1 MSLDFMHIVTKNN
14 GKNKP
19 STIEAEFDSKPSK
32 DLMIKG
38 SGFYAIWDEEAG
50 LWKTDIYSAVR
61 LIDKEL
67 REYYER
73 VKDSAPY
80 NVQYLVTTSNG
91 ALDRF
96 TKYCTKQCADN
107 FVPLNN
113 KVMFADSEIK
123 KTDYASFRLP
133 YSLEKNPTPYWDEL
147 MDVLYSDERLKLEW
161 LIGAVASG
169 ETGKIQKF
177 FALYGAPGSGKSTV
191 LDIIANMF
199 NGYYTIFSAE
209 ALGSSNQIHC
219 LEVFRNFPVLAIEH
233 DADLSRIEKN
243 TTLNSLISHE
253 YLAVN
258 EKFRTTYYARFN
270 AIPIIGT
277 NNPIKITDAKSGLIR
292 RLIDIH
298 PTGEKLSIDRYRD
311 VVNNIKFEYGAIA
324 YKCLEFYKNNR
335 HLYDN
340 YVPTLMMGETN
351 DTFNFFEEKW
361 HDLKDTDRISLSY
374 LWEEY
379 KKYCVDAN
387 IPYPLT
393 KKKFKVEAKEYFE
406 EFYEKMRIDDVV
418 CSNVYVKFRDDKFFS
433 DSDDIMPLAKA
444 DQFNGSACATP
455 VLTPNLPDWLDL
467 KPYTDFG
474 ADVDNKFYIQ
484 CKDCPAQRSRIA
496 YGNEVPCYKWENTK
510 SILDKIDQT
519 KVHFVKVPVNHI
531 VIDFDIKDEDKKK
544 SLELNLAA
552 ASKFPPTYAEVS
564 KSGNGL
570 HLHYIYTGGDP
581 ERLSSIYDDNI
592 EIKVFTGGSSLRRKL
607 TLCNNLDI
615 SNINS
620 GLPLK
625 EEANKVINQ
634 QVVLTEKGLRTV
646 ILRNLKK
653 EYHAD
658 TSSSIDF
665 IAKALKDAYDS
676 GAEYDVSDMR
686 PAVMS
691 FAAQAS
697 NQSLRCLKVVNQMK
711 FKSEDKDE
719 DNSAGVN
726 EKLEAATV
734 GGDSERLNS
743 NSVDPDESR
752 FVFFDV
758 EVFPNLFVVVWKL
771 KGVENK
777 PVVWI
782 NPTPSQIKSLC
793 QYSLIGFNNRSYDN
807 HILYARMLGYTNAE
821 LYNLS
826 KRIVNNE
833 SKNASFREAYN
844 MSYTDIY
851 DFASA
856 GNKMSLKKWEIK
868 LDIHHLELSY
878 DWNSPIDEDKWQEVA
893 DYCVND
899 VISTEALFD
908 HLRGDYMARVILADI
923 SGGTAN
929 NTTNQLTA
937 KLIFGNDMHPQGQFR
952 YRDLSKP
959 VMTVEPEIMDFYH
972 KYCPN
977 MVKNSFGSARSIL
990 PYFEGYTFDHGKSMY
1005 KGEDTKNGGLVRSVP
1020 GIHYNVALIDLT
1032 SCHPHSAVAE
1042 CLFGPKYTEIYYQL
1056 VLARVYIKHK
1066 DWDKMSSILD
1076 GKLSRYVELIQSGRV
1091 NPKDLSN
1098 ALKTAINSVYGLTS
1112 ASYDNRFRDPR
1123 NIDNIVA
1130 KRGALFFVDLKEAVE
1145 SKGYKV
1151 VHIKTDSIK
1160 IADADPIIVEFVMN
1174 FAEKYGYHF
1183 ELEAVYDRMCL
1194 TNDAIYIAKYMKP
1207 DQCQSIYGIIPGDN
1221 ADHGG
1226 QWTATGARFQDPY
1239 IFKTLFSHEPI
1250 VFKDLCVTKS
1260 AKTDLV
1266 LDCNEQLPEDE
1277 HAYRY
1282 VGRVGE
1288 FVPVVQ
1294 GAGGGWL
1301 YRTASAIKDIDGES
1315 VSIIKYDSVTGT
1327 KGYRW
1332 LESELIKNDDKYDNL
1347 VDKRYYRALVDDAI
1361 AEINKFGDVN
1371 EFIGESDPF

>member
-1 MSLDFMHIVTKNN
+1 MSLDFMHVVTKNN
-14 GKNKP
+14 GKNRP

-61 LIDKEL
+61 LIDKDL

-73 VKDSAPY
+73 VKDSSPF

-96 TKYCTKQCADN
+96 VKYCTKQCADN

-133 YSLEKNPTPYWDEL
+133 YALAKNPTPYWDEL

-169 ETGKIQKF
+169 ETSKIQKF

-199 NGYYTIFSAE
+199 DGYYTIFSAE
-209 ALGSSNQIHC
+209 SLGSSNQVHC
-219 LEVFRNFPVLAIEH
+219 LEVFRNFPILAIEH

-253 YLAVN
+253 YLPVN
-258 EKFRTTYYARFN
+258 EKFRTTYYAQFN

-292 RLIDIH
+292 RLVDIH
-298 PTGEKLSIDRYRD
+298 PTGEKLSMARYRE
-311 VVNNIKFEYGAIA
+311 VINNIKFEYGAIA
-324 YKCLEFYKNNR
+324 YKCLEIYKNNP

-340 YVPTLMMGETN
+340 YIPTLMMGETN

-361 HDLKDTDRISLSY
+361 HDLKDTNRISLSY

-387 IPYPLT
+387 VPYPLT

-406 EFYEKMRIDDVV
+406 EFYEKMRIDDTV
-418 CSNVYVKFRDDKFFS
+418 CSNVYVNFRVDRFFS
-433 DSDDIMPLAKA
+433 DREEHTAPEYSSTSL
-444 DQFNGSACATP
+444 
-455 VLTPNLPDWLDL
+455 NLPDWLDL
-467 KPYTDFG
+467 RPYTDFG
-474 ADVDNKFYIQ
+474 SDVDNKFYIQ

-496 YGNEVPCYKWENTK
+496 YDNEVPCYKWDKTK
-510 SILDKIDQT
+510 STLYKIDQT

-531 VIDFDIKDEDKKK
+531 VIDFDLKDEDKQK

-552 ASKFPPTYAEVS
+552 AAKFPPTYAEVS
-564 KSGNGL
+564 KSGNGV

-625 EEANKVINQ
+625 EEASKVINQ

-676 GAEYDVSDMR
+676 GSEYDVSDMR

-719 DNSAGVN
+719 GDSAGVN

-734 GGDSERLNS
+734 GGDSRAGNVSDKLKGGTPRELKLA
-743 NSVDPDESR
+743 
-752 FVFFDV
+752 FFDV
-758 EVFPNLFVVVWKL
+758 EVFPNLFVIVWKEP
-771 KGVENK
+771 GDDNK
-777 PVVWI
+777 PIVWI
-782 NPTPSQIKSLC
+782 NPTPAQVQTLLKYDLV
-793 QYSLIGFNNRSYDN
+793 GFNNRSYDN
-807 HILYARMLGYTNAE
+807 HIIYARMHGYTEAE
-821 LYNLS
+821 LYRLS
-826 KRIVNNE
+826 KRIISND
-833 SKNASFREAYN
+833 SHNAKFREAYN
-844 MSYTDIY
+844 ISYTDIY

-856 GNKMSLKKWEIK
+856 GNKMSLKKWEVK
-868 LDIHHLELSY
+868 LGINHLELGLPWDQPVDRSL
-878 DWNSPIDEDKWQEVA
+878 WEKVA
-893 DYCVND
+893 EYCVND
-899 VISTEALFD
+899 VVSTEVLFYE
-908 HLRGDYMARVILADI
+908 LASDYMARIILADI
-923 SGGTAN
+923 TN
-929 NTTNQLTA
+929 MTPNTSTNTLTSQLM
-937 KLIFGNDMHPQGQFR
+937 FGKDPTPQTEFR
-952 YRDLSKP
+952 WRDLSKP
-959 VMTVEPEIMDFYH
+959 VKEVPDDVMAFFRRR
-972 KYCPN
+972 CPN
-977 MVKNSFGSARSIL
+977 MVKEPFDDQSIL
-990 PYFEGYTFDHGKSMY
+990 PYFKGYEFTNGVSMY
-1005 KGEDTKNGGLVRSVP
+1005 KGFSVGEGGRVSA
-1020 GIHYNVALIDLT
+1020 IHGVWYDVALLDIT
-1032 SCHPHSAVAE
+1032 SMHPHSAIAE
-1042 CLFGPKYTEIYYQL
+1042 CVFGPKYTERFWQL
-1056 VLARVYIKHK
+1056 VYGRVYIKHE
-1066 DWDKMSSILD
+1066 DWDYINDILD
-1076 GKLSRYVELIQSGRV
+1076 GKLTPYVEKVKRGEIASAALA
-1091 NPKDLSN
+1091 D
-1098 ALKTAINSVYGLTS
+1098 ALKTAINSVYGLTK
-1112 ASYDNRFRDPR
+1112 ARHKNKFKDDR
-1123 NIDNIVA
+1123 NVDNIVA
-1130 KRGALFFVDLKEAVE
+1130 KRGALFMIDLEEAVAAQ
-1145 SKGYKV
+1145 GYTPA
-1151 VHIKTDSIK
+1151 HIKTDSIK
-1160 IADADPIIVEFVMN
+1160 IPNADMKIINFVMEYG
-1174 FAEKYGYHF
+1174 EKYGYHF
-1183 ELEAVYDRMCL
+1183 EHEATYRKMALV
-1194 TNDAIYIAKYMKP
+1194 TNADYIAKYADEEQCMKLYGYVP
-1207 DQCQSIYGIIPGDN
+1207 DKNKKKPGK
-1221 ADHGG
+1221 
-1226 QWTATGARFQDPY
+1226 WTATGARYKEPY
-1239 IFKTLFSHEPI
+1239 
-1250 VFKDLCVTKS
+1250 VFKALFTHDPIEYSDYCQTKES
-1260 AKTDLV
+1260 KTYIVMDN
-1266 LDCNEQLPEDE
+1266 NEGKGDDYHNYQF
-1277 HAYRY
+1277 
-1282 VGRVGE
+1282 VGKVGS
-1288 FVPVVQ
+1288 FVPVVDGSGGCELFSVKETGKTDTGEPILSY
-1294 GAGGGWL
+1294 GAVP
-1301 YRTASAIKDIDGES
+1301 K
-1315 VSIIKYDSVTGT
+1315 T

-1332 LESELIKNDDKYDNL
+1332 VESEALQDKDYENII
-1347 VDKRYYRALVDDAI
+1347 DKSYFRAMCDEGKAMI
-1361 AEINKFGDVN
+1361 EEYMPFE
-1371 EFIGESDPF
+1371 EFINS